1 MIDNPYLKTLTL
13 PASIDTVAP
22 SVNDVDSAPY
32 LLIKS
37 TDVKHKL
44 KHRFEW
50 LWSNI
55 DSVLP
60 CPFFPLSFVA
70 LMSTSSATYLFF

>member
-1 MIDNPYLKTLTL
+1 MMCFQT
-13 PASIDTVAP
+13 SIIRRITV
-22 SVNDVDSAPY
+22 SDEYGVDSAPY